1 MIFEVQGKT
10 ENYIKLERDYE
21 GIEFLGKKQL
31 QCTSAVFCP
40 YSAKIIFFLKPGGRE
55 LVEYEIQLEHLEMK
69 AVNNISRAYIKI
81 VFARKIEFHI
91 ANTFLQTFLLI
102 LVGYMSLYFDI
113 EDFTDRIMVTLTSML
128 VVATLLSAIQSVC

>member
-1 MIFEVQGKT
+1 M
-10 ENYIKLERDYE
+10 
-21 GIEFLGKKQL
+21 
-31 QCTSAVFCP
+31 
-40 YSAKIIFFLKPGGRE
+40 
-55 LVEYEIQLEHLEMK
+55 EIK

-91 ANTFLQTFLLI
+91 ANTFLQTFLLV

-128 VVATLLSAIQSVC
+128 VVATLLSAIQSVSNINKKIFCHFIQSRKK

>member
-1 MIFEVQGKT
+1 M
-10 ENYIKLERDYE
+10 
-21 GIEFLGKKQL
+21 
-31 QCTSAVFCP
+31 
-40 YSAKIIFFLKPGGRE
+40 
-55 LVEYEIQLEHLEMK
+55 VEYEIQLEHLEMK

-128 VVATLLSAIQSVC
+128 VVATLLSAIQSVR

>member
-31 QCTSAVFCP
+31 QCSVL
-40 YSAKIIFFLKPGGRE
+40 SIFSLDIHLKPGGRE

-128 VVATLLSAIQSVC
+128 VVATLLSAIQSVR